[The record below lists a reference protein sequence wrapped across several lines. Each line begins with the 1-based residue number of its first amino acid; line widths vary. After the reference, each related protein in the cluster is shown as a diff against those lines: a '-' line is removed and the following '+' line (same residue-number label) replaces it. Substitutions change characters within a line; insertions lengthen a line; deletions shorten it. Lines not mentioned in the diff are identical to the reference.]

1 MSPSRLMLSAALLAA
16 MSAAAAA
23 KPVTLSAET
32 NLRKAPG
39 TKSEAIGLMPKGT
52 EVEVGECDAGWCKVT
67 WDGQEGYAI
76 ARNLG
81 MVVPGAP
88 REAAAPRPAQQP
100 ADVSRLRRGY
110 EQYFDDQSQAA
121 DQDANPRQ
129 RNVERQYGEQ
139 QQYGERQYSERQ
151 YGERQYGQPQY
162 GNRQQD
168 ERQYGQPQYGDRQYD
183 ERQYADRRVP
193 QRPQYDDDDDGVVY
207 GAPPRGYVAVAPRAY
222 YYAGPPAYYGPRV
235 YYGPGPY
242 YYRRW

>member
-1 MSPSRLMLSAALLAA
+1 MPLSRLMLSAALLAA

-81 MVVPGAP
+81 MIVPGAP
-88 REAAAPRPAQQP
+88 REAATARPAQQP
-100 ADVSRLRRGY
+100 ADMSRLRRGY

-121 DQDANPRQ
+121 DQNADPRQ
-129 RNVERQYGEQ
+129 R
-139 QQYGERQYSERQ
+139 QQYGE
-151 YGERQYGQPQY
+151 
-162 GNRQQD
+162 
-168 ERQYGQPQYGDRQYD
+168 RQYD
-183 ERQYADRRVP
+183 ERQYAERRVP

-207 GAPPRGYVAVAPRAY
+207 GAPPQGYVAVAPRAY
-222 YYAGPPAYYGPRV
+222 YYAGPPVYYRPRV

>member
-1 MSPSRLMLSAALLAA
+1 MPLSRLMLSAALLAA

-39 TKSEAIGLMPKGT
+39 TKSEAIGLIPKGT
-52 EVEVGECDAGWCKVT
+52 EVEVGECDSGWCKVT

-81 MVVPGAP
+81 MIVPGAP

-100 ADVSRLRRGY
+100 ADMSRLRRGY

-121 DQDANPRQ
+121 DQSADPRQ
-129 RNVERQYGEQ
+129 R
-139 QQYGERQYSERQ
+139 QQYGE
-151 YGERQYGQPQY
+151 
-162 GNRQQD
+162 
-168 ERQYGQPQYGDRQYD
+168 RQYD
-183 ERQYADRRVP
+183 ERQYAERRVP
-193 QRPQYDDDDDGVVY
+193 RRPQYDDDDDGVVY
-207 GAPPRGYVAVAPRAY
+207 GAPPQGYVAVAPRAY
-222 YYAGPPAYYGPRV
+222 YYAGPPVYYGPRV

>member
-1 MSPSRLMLSAALLAA
+1 MPLSRLMLSATLLAA
-16 MSAAAAA
+16 VSAAAAA

-52 EVEVGECDAGWCKVT
+52 EVEVGECDSGWCKVT

-88 REAAAPRPAQQP
+88 REAGVPRPAQQP

-110 EQYFDDQSQAA
+110 EQYFDNDSQAA
-121 DQDANPRQ
+121 DQNPDPRQ
-129 RNVERQYGEQ
+129 RQYT
-139 QQYGERQYSERQ
+139 
-151 YGERQYGQPQY
+151 ERQYGQPQY
-162 GNRQQD
+162 G
-168 ERQYGQPQYGDRQYD
+168 ERQYG
-183 ERQYADRRVP
+183 ERQYAERRVP
-193 QRPQYDDDDDGVVY
+193 QRPQYDDDDDSVVY
-207 GAPPRGYVAVAPRAY
+207 GAPPQGYVAVAPRAY
-222 YYAGPPAYYGPRV
+222 YYSGPPVYYGPRV

>member
-1 MSPSRLMLSAALLAA
+1 MLLSRLMLSAALLAA

-52 EVEVGECDAGWCKVT
+52 EVEVGECDSGWCKVT

-88 REAAAPRPAQQP
+88 READAQRPAQQP
-100 ADVSRLRRGY
+100 ADMSRLRRGY
-110 EQYFDDQSQAA
+110 EQYFDDQSRAA
-121 DQDANPRQ
+121 DQNADPRQ
-129 RNVERQYGEQ
+129 RQYT
-139 QQYGERQYSERQ
+139 ERQ
-151 YGERQYGQPQY
+151 YGERQYG
-162 GNRQQD
+162 
-168 ERQYGQPQYGDRQYD
+168 ERQYGERQYD
-183 ERQYADRRVP
+183 ERRGP
-193 QRPQYDDDDDGVVY
+193 QRPQYDDDDDSVVY
-207 GAPPRGYVAVAPRAY
+207 GAPPQGYVAVAPRRY
-222 YYAGPPAYYGPRV
+222 YYAGPPVYYGPRV
-235 YYGPGPY
+235 YYGWGPGPY

>member
-1 MSPSRLMLSAALLAA
+1 MSLSRLMLSAALLAA

-52 EVEVGECDAGWCKVT
+52 EVEVGECDSGWCKVT

-88 REAAAPRPAQQP
+88 REAGVSRPAQQP
-100 ADVSRLRRGY
+100 VDTSRLRRGY
-110 EQYFDDQSQAA
+110 EQYFDNDSQAA
-121 DQDANPRQ
+121 DQNADPRQ
-129 RNVERQYGEQ
+129 RQYN
-139 QQYGERQYSERQ
+139 
-151 YGERQYGQPQY
+151 ERQYGQPQY
-162 GNRQQD
+162 G
-168 ERQYGQPQYGDRQYD
+168 ERQYG
-183 ERQYADRRVP
+183 ERQYAERRVP
-193 QRPQYDDDDDGVVY
+193 QRPQYDDDDDSVVY
-207 GAPPRGYVAVAPRAY
+207 GAPPQGYVAVAPRPY
-222 YYAGPPAYYGPRV
+222 YYAGPQVYYGPRV
-235 YYGPGPY
+235 YYGPDPY

>member
-1 MSPSRLMLSAALLAA
+1 MPLSRLMLSAALLAA

-52 EVEVGECDAGWCKVT
+52 EVEVGECDSGWCKVT

-88 REAAAPRPAQQP
+88 REAGVPRPAQQP

-110 EQYFDDQSQAA
+110 EQYFDNDSQAA
-121 DQDANPRQ
+121 DQNADPRQ
-129 RNVERQYGEQ
+129 RQYT
-139 QQYGERQYSERQ
+139 ERQ
-151 YGERQYGQPQY
+151 YGERQY
-162 GNRQQD
+162 
-168 ERQYGQPQYGDRQYD
+168 D
-183 ERQYADRRVP
+183 ERQYAERRVAP
-193 QRPQYDDDDDGVVY
+193 RVYEDDDDGVVY
-207 GAPPRGYVAVAPRAY
+207 RAPPQGYVTVAPRAY
-222 YYAGPPAYYGPRV
+222 YYGGPPVYYAPRV
-235 YYGPGPY
+235 YYGWGPGPY

>member
-1 MSPSRLMLSAALLAA
+1 MPLSRLMLSVALLAA

-39 TKSEAIGLMPKGT
+39 TKSEAIGLMPKGAA
-52 EVEVGECDAGWCKVT
+52 VEVGECDSGWCKVT

-88 REAAAPRPAQQP
+88 REAAPREAGAPRPAQPP
-100 ADVSRLRRGY
+100 ADMSRLRRGY
-110 EQYFDDQSQAA
+110 EQYFDDQSRAA
-121 DQDANPRQ
+121 DQNADPR
-129 RNVERQYGEQ
+129 RRQYD
-139 QQYGERQYSERQ
+139 ERQ
-151 YGERQYGQPQY
+151 YGERQYG
-162 GNRQQD
+162 
-168 ERQYGQPQYGDRQYD
+168 ERQYGDRQD
-183 ERQYADRRVP
+183 AERRVAP
-193 QRPQYDDDDDGVVY
+193 PRAYDDDDDGVVY
-207 GAPPRGYVAVAPRAY
+207 GAPPQGYVAVAPRADY
-222 YYAGPPAYYGPRV
+222 YGGPPVYYRPRV

>member
-1 MSPSRLMLSAALLAA
+1 MPLSRLMLSAALLAA

-52 EVEVGECDAGWCKVT
+52 EVEVGECDSGWCKVT

-100 ADVSRLRRGY
+100 ADMSRLRRGY

-121 DQDANPRQ
+121 DQNAEPRQ
-129 RNVERQYGEQ
+129 RQYTERQYDQ
-139 QQYGERQYSERQ
+139 RQYGERQ
-151 YGERQYGQPQY
+151 YGERQYG
-162 GNRQQD
+162 
-168 ERQYGQPQYGDRQYD
+168 
-183 ERQYADRRVP
+183 ERQYAERRVAP
-193 QRPQYDDDDDGVVY
+193 PRVYQDDDDGVIY
-207 GAPPRGYVAVAPRAY
+207 GAPPQGYVAVAPRAY
-222 YYAGPPAYYGPRV
+222 YYAGPPVYYGPRV
-235 YYGPGPY
+235 YYGWGPGPY

>member
-1 MSPSRLMLSAALLAA
+1 MPLSRLMLSATLLAA

-52 EVEVGECDAGWCKVT
+52 EVEVGECDSGWCKVT

-88 REAAAPRPAQQP
+88 REAGAPRPAQPP
-100 ADVSRLRRGY
+100 ADMSRLRRGY
-110 EQYFDDQSQAA
+110 EQYFDDQSRAA
-121 DQDANPRQ
+121 DQNTEPRQ
-129 RNVERQYGEQ
+129 RPYN
-139 QQYGERQYSERQ
+139 ERQ
-151 YGERQYGQPQY
+151 YGERQYG
-162 GNRQQD
+162 
-168 ERQYGQPQYGDRQYD
+168 
-183 ERQYADRRVP
+183 ERQYAERRVAP
-193 QRPQYDDDDDGVVY
+193 PRVYEDDDDGVVY
-207 GAPPRGYVAVAPRAY
+207 RAPPQGYVAPRGYY
-222 YYAGPPAYYGPRV
+222 YGGPPVYYGPRV
-235 YYGPGPY
+235 YYGWGPGPY

>member
-1 MSPSRLMLSAALLAA
+1 MPLSRLILSATLLAA

-39 TKSEAIGLMPKGT
+39 TKSEAVGLMPKGT
-52 EVEVGECDAGWCKVT
+52 EVEVGECDSGWCKVT

-88 REAAAPRPAQQP
+88 REAGVPRPAQQP

-110 EQYFDDQSQAA
+110 EQYFDDQSRAA
-121 DQDANPRQ
+121 DQNADPRQ
-129 RNVERQYGEQ
+129 RQYT
-139 QQYGERQYSERQ
+139 ERQ
-151 YGERQYGQPQY
+151 YGERQYG
-162 GNRQQD
+162 
-168 ERQYGQPQYGDRQYD
+168 
-183 ERQYADRRVP
+183 ERQYAERRVAP
-193 QRPQYDDDDDGVVY
+193 PRVYEDDDDGVVY
-207 GAPPRGYVAVAPRAY
+207 GAPPQGYVAVAPRGY
-222 YYAGPPAYYGPRV
+222 YYAGPPVYYGPRV
-235 YYGPGPY
+235 YYGRGPGPY

>member
-1 MSPSRLMLSAALLAA
+1 MPLSRLMLSAALLAA

-52 EVEVGECDAGWCKVT
+52 EVEVGECDSGWCKVT

-88 REAAAPRPAQQP
+88 REAGAPRPAQQP
-100 ADVSRLRRGY
+100 ADMSRLRRGY
-110 EQYFDDQSQAA
+110 EQYFDNDSQAA
-121 DQDANPRQ
+121 DQNADPRQ
-129 RNVERQYGEQ
+129 RQYTERQYG
-139 QQYGERQYSERQ
+139 RTPNMASVSMTNANMPSVACRSA
-151 YGERQYGQPQY
+151 R
-162 GNRQQD
+162 NTMMTMIR
-168 ERQYGQPQYGDRQYD
+168 
-183 ERQYADRRVP
+183 
-193 QRPQYDDDDDGVVY
+193 VVY
-207 GAPPRGYVAVAPRAY
+207 GAPPQGYVAVAPRAY
-222 YYAGPPAYYGPRV
+222 YYGGPPVYYGPRV

>member
-1 MSPSRLMLSAALLAA
+1 MPLYRLMLSAALLATV
-16 MSAAAAA
+16 STAALA

-39 TKSEAIGLMPKGT
+39 TKSEAIGLMPKGA

-88 REAAAPRPAQQP
+88 REAGVQRPAQQP
-100 ADVSRLRRGY
+100 ADISRLRRGY

-121 DQDANPRQ
+121 DQNADPRQ
-129 RNVERQYGEQ
+129 RQYT
-139 QQYGERQYSERQ
+139 ERQ
-151 YGERQYGQPQY
+151 YGERQYG
-162 GNRQQD
+162 
-168 ERQYGQPQYGDRQYD
+168 
-183 ERQYADRRVP
+183 ERQYAERRVAP
-193 QRPQYDDDDDGVVY
+193 PRVYEDDDDGVVY
-207 GAPPRGYVAVAPRAY
+207 GAPPQGYVAVAPRAY
-222 YYAGPPAYYGPRV
+222 YYAGPPVYYGPRV
-235 YYGPGPY
+235 YYGWGPGPY

>member
-1 MSPSRLMLSAALLAA
+1 MPLSRLMLSAALLAA
-16 MSAAAAA
+16 MSVAATA

-39 TKSEAIGLMPKGT
+39 TKSEAVGLMPKGT

-88 REAAAPRPAQQP
+88 REAAAPRQTQQP
-100 ADVSRLRRGY
+100 ADMSRLRRGY

-121 DQDANPRQ
+121 DQSANPRQ
-129 RNVERQYGEQ
+129 RYFDRQYGEQ
-139 QQYGERQYSERQ
+139 QYGERRY
-151 YGERQYGQPQY
+151 
-162 GNRQQD
+162 D
-168 ERQYGQPQYGDRQYD
+168 DRQYD
-183 ERQYADRRVP
+183 ERQYAERRAP
-193 QRPQYDDDDDGVVY
+193 QRPQYEDDDDGVVY
-207 GAPPRGYVAVAPRAY
+207 SAPPRGYVAVAPRAY
-222 YYAGPPAYYGPRV
+222 YYAGPPVYYGPRV

>member
-1 MSPSRLMLSAALLAA
+1 MPLSRLILSAALLAA

-39 TKSEAIGLMPKGT
+39 TKSEAIGLMPKGAA
-52 EVEVGECDAGWCKVT
+52 VEVGECDSGWCKVT

-88 REAAAPRPAQQP
+88 REAAAARVPQQP
-100 ADVSRLRRGY
+100 TDFSRLRRGY

-121 DQDANPRQ
+121 DQNGDPRQ
-129 RNVERQYGEQ
+129 R
-139 QQYGERQYSERQ
+139 
-151 YGERQYGQPQY
+151 
-162 GNRQQD
+162 
-168 ERQYGQPQYGDRQYD
+168 QYGDRQYD
-183 ERQYADRRVP
+183 ERQYGERQYGERQYAERRVAP
-193 QRPQYDDDDDGVVY
+193 PRGYEDDDDDSVVY
-207 GAPPRGYVAVAPRAY
+207 GAPPQGYVAVAPRGY
-222 YYAGPPAYYGPRV
+222 YYAGPPVYYRPRV
-235 YYGPGPY
+235 YYGWGPGAY

>member
-1 MSPSRLMLSAALLAA
+1 MPLSRLMLSAALLAA
-16 MSAAAAA
+16 MSAAAVA

-52 EVEVGECDAGWCKVT
+52 EVEVGQCDSGWCKVT

-81 MVVPGAP
+81 MIVPGAP

-100 ADVSRLRRGY
+100 ADMSRLRRGY

-121 DQDANPRQ
+121 DQNADPRQ
-129 RNVERQYGEQ
+129 R

-151 YGERQYGQPQY
+151 Y
-162 GNRQQD
+162 
-168 ERQYGQPQYGDRQYD
+168 D
-183 ERQYADRRVP
+183 ERQYAERRVP
-193 QRPQYDDDDDGVVY
+193 RRPQYDDDDDGVVY
-207 GAPPRGYVAVAPRAY
+207 GAPPQGYVAVAPRAY
-222 YYAGPPAYYGPRV
+222 YYAGPPVYYGPRV

>member
-1 MSPSRLMLSAALLAA
+1 MSLSRLMLSAALLAA

-52 EVEVGECDAGWCKVT
+52 EVEVGECDSGWCKVT

-88 REAAAPRPAQQP
+88 REAGVPRPAQQP
-100 ADVSRLRRGY
+100 VDTSRLRRGY
-110 EQYFDDQSQAA
+110 EQYFDNDSQAA
-121 DQDANPRQ
+121 DQNADPRQ
-129 RNVERQYGEQ
+129 RQYT
-139 QQYGERQYSERQ
+139 
-151 YGERQYGQPQY
+151 ERQYGQPQY
-162 GNRQQD
+162 G
-168 ERQYGQPQYGDRQYD
+168 ERQYG
-183 ERQYADRRVP
+183 ERQYAERRVP
-193 QRPQYDDDDDGVVY
+193 QRPQYDDDDDSVVY
-207 GAPPRGYVAVAPRAY
+207 GAPPQGYVAVAPRPY
-222 YYAGPPAYYGPRV
+222 YYAGPQVYYGPRV

>member
-1 MSPSRLMLSAALLAA
+1 

-52 EVEVGECDAGWCKVT
+52 EVEVGECDSGWCKVS

-88 REAAAPRPAQQP
+88 REAGVPRPAQQP

-110 EQYFDDQSQAA
+110 EQYFDNDSQAA
-121 DQDANPRQ
+121 DQNADPRQ
-129 RNVERQYGEQ
+129 RQYTERQYGEP
-139 QQYGERQYSERQ
+139 QYGERQYAE
-151 YGERQYGQPQY
+151 
-162 GNRQQD
+162 
-168 ERQYGQPQYGDRQYD
+168 
-183 ERQYADRRVP
+183 RRVAP
-193 QRPQYDDDDDGVVY
+193 PRVYEDDDDGVVY
-207 GAPPRGYVAVAPRAY
+207 GAPPQGYVAVAPRAY
-222 YYAGPPAYYGPRV
+222 YYAGPQVYYGPRA
-235 YYGPGPY
+235 YYGWGPGPY

>member
-1 MSPSRLMLSAALLAA
+1 MSLSRLMLSAALLAA

-52 EVEVGECDAGWCKVT
+52 EVEVGECDSGWCKVT

-81 MVVPGAP
+81 MIVPGTP
-88 REAAAPRPAQQP
+88 REAGVPRPAQQP
-100 ADVSRLRRGY
+100 IDTSRLRRGY
-110 EQYFDDQSQAA
+110 EQYFDNDSQAA
-121 DQDANPRQ
+121 DQNADPRQ
-129 RNVERQYGEQ
+129 RQYT
-139 QQYGERQYSERQ
+139 
-151 YGERQYGQPQY
+151 ERQYGQPQY
-162 GNRQQD
+162 
-168 ERQYGQPQYGDRQYD
+168 D
-183 ERQYADRRVP
+183 ERQYAERRVP
-193 QRPQYDDDDDGVVY
+193 QRPQYDDDDDSVVY
-207 GAPPRGYVAVAPRAY
+207 GAPPQGYVAVAPRGY
-222 YYAGPPAYYGPRV
+222 YYAGPPVYYGPRV

>member
-1 MSPSRLMLSAALLAA
+1 MPLSRLMLSAALLAA

-52 EVEVGECDAGWCKVT
+52 EVEVGECDSGWCKVT

-81 MVVPGAP
+81 MIVPGAP
-88 REAAAPRPAQQP
+88 REAAAQRPAQQP
-100 ADVSRLRRGY
+100 ADMSRLRRGY

-121 DQDANPRQ
+121 DQNADSPQRQ
-129 RNVERQYGEQ
+129 YTERQYGQ
-139 QQYGERQYSERQ
+139 QQYGERE
-151 YGERQYGQPQY
+151 
-162 GNRQQD
+162 
-168 ERQYGQPQYGDRQYD
+168 
-183 ERQYADRRVP
+183 YAQRRVP

-207 GAPPRGYVAVAPRAY
+207 GAPPQGYVAVPPRAY
-222 YYAGPPAYYGPRV
+222 YYAGPPVYYGPRV

>member
-1 MSPSRLMLSAALLAA
+1 MPLSRLMLSAALLAA

-39 TKSEAIGLMPKGT
+39 TKSEAIGLMPKGAA
-52 EVEVGECDAGWCKVT
+52 VEVGECDAGWCKVT

-88 REAAAPRPAQQP
+88 REASAPRPAQPP
-100 ADVSRLRRGY
+100 ADMSRLRRGY

-121 DQDANPRQ
+121 DQNADPRQ
-129 RNVERQYGEQ
+129 RQYT
-139 QQYGERQYSERQ
+139 ERQ
-151 YGERQYGQPQY
+151 YGERQYA
-162 GNRQQD
+162 
-168 ERQYGQPQYGDRQYD
+168 ERRAAPP
-183 ERQYADRRVP
+183 RV
-193 QRPQYDDDDDGVVY
+193 YEDDDDEVVY
-207 GAPPRGYVAVAPRAY
+207 AAPPRGYVAVAPRAY
-222 YYAGPPAYYGPRV
+222 YYGPPVYYGPRV
-235 YYGPGPY
+235 YYGWGPGPY

>member
-1 MSPSRLMLSAALLAA
+1 MPLSRLMMSAALLAA

-52 EVEVGECDAGWCKVT
+52 EVEVGECDSGWCKVT
-67 WDGQEGYAI
+67 WGAQEGYAI

-88 REAAAPRPAQQP
+88 REAGVPRPAQQP

-110 EQYFDDQSQAA
+110 EQYFDNDSQAA
-121 DQDANPRQ
+121 DQNANPRQ
-129 RNVERQYGEQ
+129 RYFERQFGE
-139 QQYGERQYSERQ
+139 QQYGERQYREPQNSQPQ
-151 YGERQYGQPQY
+151 YGERQYA
-162 GNRQQD
+162 
-168 ERQYGQPQYGDRQYD
+168 E
-183 ERQYADRRVP
+183 RRVP

-207 GAPPRGYVAVAPRAY
+207 GAPPQGYVAVAPRG
-222 YYAGPPAYYGPRV
+222 YYAGPPVYYGPRV